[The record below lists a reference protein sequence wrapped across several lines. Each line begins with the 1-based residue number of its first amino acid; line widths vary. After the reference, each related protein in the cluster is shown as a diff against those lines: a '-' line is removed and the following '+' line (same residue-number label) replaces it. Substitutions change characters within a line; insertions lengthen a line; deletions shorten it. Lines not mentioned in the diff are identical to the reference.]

1 MRGRAGPMG
10 SGTTE
15 RSYHSPAEA
24 VFGFARPDILPR
36 MLGRGRSRMLV
47 RRALHVLA
55 PFAAAASVRAEPDPC
70 SLRATVSPCFD
81 ADPVW
86 LSSGPSRF
94 MTLPPV
100 RTLDEGALSLLAGVG
115 VAVRPV
121 TLVAPSPHPD
131 GRVVPVLEHTST
143 LTLAAR
149 YGLGRSVDVHAALPL
164 VPYQGGT
171 GAEGVTSQRAER
183 VRAFTLRD
191 PRVGFS
197 AALLGR
203 GGASPFAL
211 GTRLDLAL
219 PLGDGTAL
227 AGAPGPTVAP
237 AFAAELGRGRVL
249 VGLDLGVRLRRAV
262 SFGSVR
268 EGSEL
273 VSGLGLSVTVLQKP
287 VLSLGL
293 ETFLRAPLVS
303 PPVDAGGDRNLPAEW
318 LLSARFTPR
327 PDAPWSLEGGAGTG
341 LPLSR
346 ARPDREARPV
356 LGVTSPSFRALAVF
370 RYALERR

>member
-1 MRGRAGPMG
+1 MG
-10 SGTTE
+10 SGTIE
-15 RSYHSPAEA
+15 RSYHSLAEA

-36 MLGRGRSRMLV
+36 MLGRDRSRKFV
-47 RRALHVLA
+47 RHALLMLA
-55 PFAAAASVRAEPDPC
+55 PLATAASLRAEPAPC

-86 LSSGPSRF
+86 LSSGPSHF
-94 MTLPPV
+94 VTLPSP
-100 RTLDEGALSLLAGVG
+100 RGLDAGALSLLAGAG

-121 TLVAPSPHPD
+121 ALVALSPHPD
-131 GRVVPVLEHTST
+131 GRVVPVLELTST

-149 YGLGRSVDVHAALPL
+149 YGLGRGVDVHAALPV
-164 VPYQGGT
+164 VPYQSGT

-203 GGASPFAL
+203 EGNSPMVL

-219 PLGDGTAL
+219 PLGDGAAL
-227 AGAPGPTVAP
+227 AGAPGPTIAP
-237 AFAAELGRGRVL
+237 ALAAELDAGRVAL
-249 VGLDLGVRLRRAV
+249 GLDVGVRLRRVV

-273 VSGLGLSVTVLQKP
+273 TTALGLGFTLLQRP
-287 VLSLGL
+287 VLALGL
-293 ETFLRAPLVS
+293 EAFLRAPLVS
-303 PPVDAGGDRNLPAEW
+303 PPLGAEGDRNLPAEW
-318 LLSARFTPR
+318 LLAARFRPH
-327 PDAPWSLEGGAGTG
+327 PDARWALQGGAGTG

-346 ARPDREARPV
+346 ARPDRESRAV
-356 LGVTSPSFRALAVF
+356 LGVTAPRLRVLAAF